1 MDTQQ
6 YVVQVWKTENRIAS
20 NGPDYNMP
28 IVAYTEVDALKK
40 VLEANEVSE
49 KFYAEVRLKG
59 NDVDCWSF
67 TDLSLELNL

>member
-6 YVVQVWKTENRIAS
+6 CVVQVWKTENRIAS

-40 VLEANEVSE
+40 VLHE
-49 KFYAEVRLKG
+49 KEE
-59 NDVDCWSF
+59 S
-67 TDLSLELNL
+67 NLAPGGMIVYTRSCEEIYYESRFPGS